1 MDTRTLAMGMC
12 AFALAATASSA
23 MAGIELTTNG
33 GFEAGDTSG
42 WQWFPSSSST
52 FNMTNDANSGVFA
65 AEIFNNAIASG
76 AVAKQANLGIGLV
89 NPGDTVNISFAAKGS
104 GALGGVAFAEFFSE
118 IDGGGV
124 SSSQILGGGPLALT
138 DTYQT
143 FNFSV
148 LAGPDVSGGITLQF
162 AAVTG
167 ADTGSVMVLFIDDV
181 SVSVVPAPSAMA
193 LLGLGG
199 LFAGRRRR

>member
-1 MDTRTLAMGMC
+1 METRTIAMGIC
-12 AFALAATASSA
+12 TLALAATASSA
-23 MAGIELTTNG
+23 LAGLELTTNG

-52 FNMTNDANSGVFA
+52 FNLTNDANSGIFA

-76 AVAKQANLGIGLV
+76 AVAKQANLGIGIV
-89 NPGDTVNISFAAKGS
+89 NPGDVVNISFAAKGS

-148 LAGPDVSGGITLQF
+148 FAGPDVSGGITLQF

-193 LLGLGG
+193 LLGFGG
-199 LFAGRRRR
+199 LLAGRRRR